1 MVHIQKTHIKLLV
14 MNEWQIVECR
24 LRNIFA
30 ELIVKRSY
38 FILGE

>member
-1 MVHIQKTHIKLLV
+1 MVHIQKTLIKLLV
-14 MNEWQIVECR
+14 MIEWQIVECR
-24 LRNIFA
+24 LRNVFV